1 MWKTIYSIDLNLLI
15 GIIGGIISGIF
26 VSYVFLIE
34 AEFRNQFNHVKEM
47 FTSIYGITATYSA
60 YEHFKKTKG
69 KKRANKVKAIDNAGN
84 IAGESNMVDIL
95 NNYWNELSSFLTTY
109 EPWQYKFRLNK
120 ILTEITDIVT
130 DGKYMI
136 RNSPKDFAE
145 ISQRLEI
152 CIDLF
157 EDCER
162 NYKRKT
168 ITIPLI
174 IWTSDTFRRKFL
186 FFFLRWFTTCS
197 IGTSVVMSPEESTMH
212 TIF

>member
-69 KKRANKVKAIDNAGN
+69 KKHANKVKAIDNAGN

-95 NNYWNELSSFLTTY
+95 NNYWNELSSFFITY
-109 EPWQYKFRLNK
+109 QPWQYKFRLNK
-120 ILTEITDIVT
+120 ILIEINDIVT
-130 DGKYMI
+130 NGKYML
-136 RNSPKDFAE
+136 RNSPEDFAE

-152 CIDLF
+152 CIALF

-162 NYKRKT
+162 NYKKEILLRV
-168 ITIPLI
+168 ITN
-174 IWTSDTFRRKFL
+174 KA
-186 FFFLRWFTTCS
+186 
-197 IGTSVVMSPEESTMH
+197 V
-212 TIF
+212 

>member
-1 MWKTIYSIDLNLLI
+1 MWKTIYSIDFNLLI
-15 GIIGGIISGIF
+15 GIIGGIVSGIF

-34 AEFRNQFNHVKEM
+34 AEFRNQFNHVKAM

-84 IAGESNMVDIL
+84 IAGESSIVDIL
-95 NNYWNELSSFLTTY
+95 NNYWNELSSFFNTY

-120 ILTEITDIVT
+120 ILTEINDIVT

-162 NYKRKT
+162 NYKKEILLRVVTNKAVQ
-168 ITIPLI
+168 IFLLLFVALI
-174 IWTSDTFRRKFL
+174 IL
-186 FFFLRWFTTCS
+186 L
-197 IGTSVVMSPEESTMH
+197 I
-212 TIF
+212 IAA

>member
-1 MWKTIYSIDLNLLI
+1 MWKTIYFIDLNLLI

-34 AEFRNQFNHVKEM
+34 AEYRNQFNHVKEM

-60 YEHFKKTKG
+60 YKHFKKQKEKTC
-69 KKRANKVKAIDNAGN
+69 NKVTAIDNAGN

-95 NNYWNELSSFLTTY
+95 NNYWSELSSFFITY

-120 ILTEITDIVT
+120 ILIEINDIVT

-136 RNSPKDFAE
+136 RNSPEDFAE
-145 ISQRLEI
+145 MSQRLEI
-152 CIDLF
+152 CISLF

-162 NYKRKT
+162 NYKKEILLRVVTNKAVQ
-168 ITIPLI
+168 IFLLLFVALI
-174 IWTSDTFRRKFL
+174 IVL
-186 FFFLRWFTTCS
+186 
-197 IGTSVVMSPEESTMH
+197 I
-212 TIF
+212 IAA

>member
-34 AEFRNQFNHVKEM
+34 SEFRNQFNHVKEM

-69 KKRANKVKAIDNAGN
+69 KKRANKVKAIDNASN
-84 IAGESNMVDIL
+84 IAGKSNIVDIL
-95 NNYWNELSSFLTTY
+95 NNYWNELSSFFITY

-120 ILTEITDIVT
+120 ILMKINDIVT

-136 RNSPKDFAE
+136 RNSPEDFAE
-145 ISQRLEI
+145 ISQRLET
-152 CIDLF
+152 CIALF
-157 EDCER
+157 KECEQ
-162 NYKRKT
+162 NYKKEILIRVVTSKSVQ
-168 ITIPLI
+168 IFLLLFISLI
-174 IWTSDTFRRKFL
+174 IVL
-186 FFFLRWFTTCS
+186 L
-197 IGTSVVMSPEESTMH
+197 IAA
-212 TIF
+212 

>member
-1 MWKTIYSIDLNLLI
+1 MEKIQVQYNLLI

-69 KKRANKVKAIDNAGN
+69 KKHANKVKAIDNAGN

-95 NNYWNELSSFLTTY
+95 NNYWNELSSFFITY
-109 EPWQYKFRLNK
+109 QPWQYKFRLNK
-120 ILTEITDIVT
+120 ILIEINDIVT
-130 DGKYMI
+130 NGKYML
-136 RNSPKDFAE
+136 RNSPEDFAE

-152 CIDLF
+152 CIALF

-162 NYKRKT
+162 NYKKEILLRV
-168 ITIPLI
+168 ITNKAVQIFLLLFVALI
-174 IWTSDTFRRKFL
+174 IVL
-186 FFFLRWFTTCS
+186 
-197 IGTSVVMSPEESTMH
+197 I
-212 TIF
+212 IAA